1 MLLEIKDTEKYCAL
15 APNMMVTNNTFT
27 LKGGA
32 PTKVTF
38 GDDTVIEVQG
48 YKSVNITFELDE
60 RIDKVLNEKCS
71 AYTVE
76 LGTEVNEL
84 ACVVADAV
92 IKTLKPV
99 SELLTPLGIDL
110 DEWSMATYYL
120 FDESGEFKLAS
131 HMYCSFYPPDEDEEE
146 GDCEEEEFEP

>member
-1 MLLEIKDTEKYCAL
+1 MPWAHGFLRYSGPLRCRPVSRRPQPL
-15 APNMMVTNNTFT
+15 FNPPF
-27 LKGGA
+27 
-32 PTKVTF
+32 P
-38 GDDTVIEVQG
+38 
-48 YKSVNITFELDE
+48 
-60 RIDKVLNEKCS
+60 
-71 AYTVE
+71 
-76 LGTEVNEL
+76 EVNEF

-92 IKTLKPV
+92 IKTLQPV

-146 GDCEEEEFEP
+146 GDCEEEEFEPSTQYEYGTEDDYQGKPLKLVPLLLLFNLKKSKKKIG